1 VLTELLFDRDR
12 DFRLAAATAIGQVR
26 EKSAAS
32 MLSAAVRDEDASVR
46 QAALAALAAL
56 N

>member
-12 DFRLAAATAIGQVR
+12 DFRLAAATALGKLR
-26 EKSAAS
+26 EKSADS
-32 MLSAAVRDEDASVR
+32 VLSAAVRDEDFSVR
-46 QAALAALAAL
+46 QAAQAALAAL